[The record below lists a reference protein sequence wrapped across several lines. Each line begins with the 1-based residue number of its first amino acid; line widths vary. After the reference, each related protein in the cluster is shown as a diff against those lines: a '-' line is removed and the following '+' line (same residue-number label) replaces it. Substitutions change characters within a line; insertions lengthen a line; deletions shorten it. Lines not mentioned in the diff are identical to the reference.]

1 MPRAGSG
8 WSAASTRHP
17 ESQKCESYA
26 VMTDPVWGLAVR
38 RFAMPTFRI
47 KAEFD
52 MTIKDTDAARSI
64 ARQRMIDVV
73 DQAVLEGGT
82 VETGT
87 DTPVEGIDSMLANPL
102 VVSTMVASEMLLR
115 GLSQM
120 PVVELANVQF
130 EHIKD

>member
-1 MPRAGSG
+1 
-8 WSAASTRHP
+8 
-17 ESQKCESYA
+17 
-26 VMTDPVWGLAVR
+26 MTDPVWGLAVR